1 MNKIP
6 YYFTIPYHTFSIL
19 VHRCHFSEYLVY
31 VIHCGCLCSCLT
43 FRKTYVLVPG
53 EMTQQLRTL
62 AAFQRAS
69 VGVLALGILT
79 PLPLAYAVTHILHL
93 SKVNL

>member
-1 MNKIP
+1 M
-6 YYFTIPYHTFSIL
+6 
-19 VHRCHFSEYLVY
+19 
-31 VIHCGCLCSCLT
+31 
-43 FRKTYVLVPG
+43 LVPG